1 MLSEIF
7 SLSNLI
13 PRSQNPA
20 AVAIAGQLC
29 VPLLSPTLVMHIL
42 FSKVGES
49 EFDMHHRQDG
59 SRQVRRQHVVV
70 LYIYT
75 TQLVIV

>member
-1 MLSEIF
+1 
-7 SLSNLI
+7 
-13 PRSQNPA
+13 
-20 AVAIAGQLC
+20 
-29 VPLLSPTLVMHIL
+29 MHIL

-49 EFDMHHRQDG
+49 ELDMHHRQDSG
-59 SRQVRRQHVVV
+59 RQVRRQHVLV